1 MQPPGEGGGGEGADG
16 AAHEDGLDAGAERGV
31 QSVHRH
37 LQGRHCNGGWSEER
51 NYGSPPSHRH
61 QQQN

>member
-16 AAHEDGLDAGAERGV
+16 AAHEDGLDAGAEGGV

-37 LQGRHCNGGWSEER
+37 LQGRHCNGGLVRGTKSL
-51 NYGSPPSHRH
+51 
-61 QQQN
+61 